1 MTHHISSAVQGDL
14 VDATVAAA
22 IEPQNYALVRNLG
35 HVLGITPTHNV
46 LLLAA
51 DATLQQTLADT
62 FGCTISLFD
71 GDMQQVPFEQAQFDS
86 VIVARP
92 VRDALL
98 PVARELA
105 RVTKGGGT
113 LGMIVV
119 NVHADYVDTV
129 GSVAALPGALLR
141 PAASYRAVLAESG
154 WTAFVSTPRHGD
166 LLRATRD
173 TYRQYLLQPADVVSP
188 AMQLLA
194 TDGVALTMITAENA
208 L

>member
-1 MTHHISSAVQGDL
+1 MTHDISSAVHGDL
-14 VDATVAAA
+14 VDATIAAA
-22 IEPQNYALVRNLG
+22 IEPQNYEMVRSLG
-35 HVLGITPTHNV
+35 HVLAIAPTHNV

-62 FGCTISLFD
+62 FGCTITLFE

-98 PVARELA
+98 PVTRELA
-105 RVTKGGGT
+105 RVTKPGGT
-113 LGMIVV
+113 LGMVVV
-119 NVHADYVDTV
+119 NVHADYVDML
-129 GSVAALPGALLR
+129 GSVTALPGALLR

-173 TYRQYLLQPADVVSP
+173 TYRQYLLQPGDAVSP
-188 AMQLLA
+188 AIQLLA
-194 TDGVALTMITAENA
+194 TDGVALTLITAENA
-208 L
+208 V